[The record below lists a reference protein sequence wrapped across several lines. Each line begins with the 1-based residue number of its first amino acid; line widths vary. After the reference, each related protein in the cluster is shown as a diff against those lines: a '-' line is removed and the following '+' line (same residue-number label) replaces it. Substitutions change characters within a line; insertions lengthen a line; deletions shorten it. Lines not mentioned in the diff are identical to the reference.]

1 MMTKFMMALAFMV
14 AVGSLSDVRAEKND
28 FMEEM
33 NLSAEQKTN
42 LKNLRKKYRKQMEAK
57 RADLKEVREALNA
70 GFEANASDMDLKKSF
85 EKVQAA
91 ESSLEA
97 LRFERRLE
105 MRKIL
110 SEEQRAQFRK
120 MMKERG
126 EKWRERRR
134 HE

>member
-1 MMTKFMMALAFMV
+1 MTKFMMALAFMV